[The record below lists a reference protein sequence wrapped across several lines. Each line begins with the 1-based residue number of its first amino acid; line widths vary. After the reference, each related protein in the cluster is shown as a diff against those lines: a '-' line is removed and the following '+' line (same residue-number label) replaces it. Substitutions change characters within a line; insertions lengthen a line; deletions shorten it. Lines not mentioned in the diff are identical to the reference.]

1 MTLPTSGLFRPI
13 LASSI
18 GALLLSAVSG
28 IAWAQTPPETIRIN
42 VEPPKPGI
50 RSVSVNKK
58 YKPIISRDDA
68 GVIIDTL
75 GSSTT
80 PPACDAELEV
90 TLENSR
96 VLYRAAN
103 LCAGGALVVDV
114 DQDGKPG
121 AARVIQD
128 TAGSLQG
135 SSRPSV
141 PARAETKT
149 ERQPVTPQPSAD
161 NDPVFD
167 TGADT
172 PEVATQ
178 DPNQSPDSQT
188 EGGLPPLERM
198 DSPIDAPGITPEV
211 AGQPGQTDVNQGS
224 QSGYILMPSTD
235 RVWSIEAGSN
245 PGDRSTL
252 VHSVPST
259 NNSDFVAA
267 CGTQSGQATIVFSQA
282 SPTTAQG
289 VSETVRISAG
299 DFSAVY
305 NAVGSSSNNAFGQSF
320 PEVVLPVT
328 DPLWEALIKQSE
340 LTFEVGGTPPYKVS
354 LKGSANPVRLFVATC
369 APAQTI
375 VGEGNS
381 GPLAESDVSC
391 GELGRIQSLEA
402 NQPGQI
408 VFRNNSQSPVEV
420 NWIDYG
426 GGERSYARL
435 EPGQL
440 LEQQT
445 FVSHAWS
452 LRDGNTGQCLGIYV
466 SRTPYR
472 EVTVSGS
479 QPSFPQGQPSFDQ
492 QGGFGQPQGGFGQ
505 QQGGF
510 GQPQQDAFPA
520 GPIPPGNVGGQQG
533 GFAPQGGGF
542 GQVAGRVVDYQC
554 TGGVDLRVSFSA
566 DGRNAE
572 VAEMG
577 SGIYTLARQNSASSL
592 DFASNGARLTGQI
605 TEPVWS
611 RPGDRDVFCSLR

>member
-1 MTLPTSGLFRPI
+1 MILPSSGLFRPI
-13 LASSI
+13 LRVSF

-50 RSVSVNKK
+50 RSVSINKK
-58 YKPIISRDDA
+58 YKPVISRDDA

-75 GSSTT
+75 GSSSA
-80 PPACDAELEV
+80 PPTCDAELEV

-96 VLYRAAN
+96 VLYRSAN

-128 TAGSLQG
+128 TAGSLKG

-141 PARAETKT
+141 PAKAETKT
-149 ERQPVTPQPSAD
+149 ERQPVAPQPSAD

-167 TGADT
+167 AETNVPDIA
-172 PEVATQ
+172 AQ
-178 DPNQSPDSQT
+178 DQNQSPDSQT

-198 DSPIDAPGITPEV
+198 DTPIDAPGIDPQI
-211 AGQPGQTDVNQGS
+211 ADQPGVSADNNQES
-224 QSGYILMPSTD
+224 QSGFILMPSTD
-235 RVWSIEAGSN
+235 RVWSVETGSN
-245 PGDRSTL
+245 PGERSTL
-252 VHSVPST
+252 VHSVPNT

-282 SPTTAQG
+282 SATTAQG
-289 VSETVRISAG
+289 VTESVRVSAG

-340 LTFEVGGTPPYKVS
+340 LTFEVRGTPPYKVS

-375 VGEGNS
+375 VGENGS

-391 GELGRIQSLEA
+391 GELGRIRSLEA

-420 NWIDYG
+420 SWIDYN

-479 QPSFPQGQPSFDQ
+479 QPAFPQSQPTFGQQPES
-492 QGGFGQPQGGFGQ
+492 FGQPQ
-505 QQGGF
+505 
-510 GQPQQDAFPA
+510 PDAFPA

-542 GQVAGRVVDYQC
+542 GPVAGRVVDYQC

-566 DGRNAE
+566 DGRMAE

-592 DFASNGARLTGQI
+592 DFASNGARLTGQV

>member
-1 MTLPTSGLFRPI
+1 MTLPSSGLFRPI
-13 LASSI
+13 FCASI

-50 RSVSVNKK
+50 RSVSINKK

-75 GSSTT
+75 GSAST

-96 VLYRAAN
+96 VLYRSAN

-128 TAGSLQG
+128 TAGSLEG

-161 NDPVFD
+161 SDPVFD
-167 TGADT
+167 SGTGT
-172 PEVATQ
+172 PDIAAQTPDQPDASQQQ
-178 DPNQSPDSQT
+178 DGS
-188 EGGLPPLERM
+188 LPPLERIET
-198 DSPIDAPGITPEV
+198 PIDAPGIDPQIAE
-211 AGQPGQTDVNQGS
+211 QPGVSADTGQGS
-224 QSGYILMPSTD
+224 QSGFILMPSTD
-235 RVWSIEAGSN
+235 RVWSVETGSN
-245 PGDRSTL
+245 PGERSTL
-252 VHSVPST
+252 VHSVPNT

-267 CGTQSGQATIVFSQA
+267 CAVQSGQATIVFSQA

-289 VSETVRISAG
+289 VSESVRVSAG

-320 PEVVLPVT
+320 PEVVLPIT
-328 DPLWEALIKQSE
+328 DPLWDALIKQSE
-340 LTFEVGGTPPYKVS
+340 LTFEVRGTPAYAVS

-375 VGEGNS
+375 VGENGLPQGA

-391 GELGRIQSLEA
+391 GELGRIRSLEA

-408 VFRNNSQSPVEV
+408 VFRNNSQSPVDV
-420 NWIDYG
+420 NWIDYN
-426 GGERSYARL
+426 GGERTYARL

-452 LRDGNTGQCLGIYV
+452 LRDGNSGQCLGIYL

-472 EVTVSGS
+472 EVMISGS
-479 QPSFPQGQPSFDQ
+479 QPAFPQGQFGVQ
-492 QGGFGQPQGGFGQ
+492 QPFGGTPQPDGFGQPQTG
-505 QQGGF
+505 
-510 GQPQQDAFPA
+510 FPA
-520 GPIPPGNVGGQQG
+520 GPVPPANVGGQQS
-533 GFAPQGGGF
+533 GFDRQGGGF
-542 GQVAGRVVDYQC
+542 GSVAGRVVDYNC
-554 TGGVDLRVSFSA
+554 SAGVDLRARFSS
-566 DGRNAE
+566 DGSQAE

-577 SGIYTLARQNSASSL
+577 SGIYTLVRQNSASSL
-592 DFASNGARLTGQI
+592 DYASNGARLTGQV

-611 RPGDRDVFCSLR
+611 RPGARDVFCSMR